1 MQDPI
6 LVLGAGGFI
15 GRHMT
20 AGLSA
25 AGLKVLAGVRR
36 PGNLPAGTEARA
48 LDATDPASLR
58 TALQGVGAVVNCV
71 AAAPEAMIQATRALA
86 EAAGPR
92 RIVHLSS
99 MAVYGAATGLAEEDA
114 PLAPE
119 GDYGESKAE
128 SERILRAHAASGG
141 DVLMLRPGCVHGP
154 GSEGWTARPARLL
167 RAGRLGDLGPAGDG
181 ICNLTA
187 VADLVAATLA
197 ALHLPADHPATTG
210 GSFNISDPNPGDWNA
225 YFLHLARAIGATP
238 LRRLP
243 HWRIRAEG
251 LAAFPLKALEIA
263 GRKAR
268 LRTPDPIPPSLLR
281 LFRQDITLDHRRA
294 DATLHFPRTPPEV
307 ALAEAAAW
315 FLRAG

>member
-20 AGLSA
+20 AGLSE
-25 AGLKVLAGVRR
+25 AGLKVLAGIRR
-36 PGNLPAGTEARA
+36 PGGLPAGVEARR

-58 TALQGVGAVVNCV
+58 TALDGVGAVVNCV
-71 AAAPEAMIQATRALA
+71 AAEPAAMVEATRALA
-86 EAAGPR
+86 AAAGPR

-99 MAVYGAATGLAEEDA
+99 MAVYGAATGLVEENA
-114 PLAPE
+114 PLTPE
-119 GDYGESKAE
+119 GAYGESKAE
-128 SERILRAHAASGG
+128 SERLLRAHAASGAA
-141 DVLMLRPGCVHGP
+141 VTILRPGCVHGP

-167 RAGRLGDLGPAGDG
+167 RAGRLGDLGPDGDG

-197 ALHLPADHPATTG
+197 ALRLPEGSEATRG
-210 GSFNISDPNPGDWNA
+210 EPFNISDPNPGDWNA

-243 HWRIRAEG
+243 SWQLRAEG
-251 LAAFPLKALEIA
+251 LAAYPLKVLEIA

-268 LRTPDPIPPSLLR
+268 LRTPDPMPPSLLR

-294 DATLHFPRTPPEV
+294 DAALGFPRTPPEA
-307 ALAEAAAW
+307 ALSEGAAW
-315 FLRAG
+315 FLRGR